1 MAALASKIKVDLDV
15 VTNSSRAKKAVTRS
29 YLQQVTIS
37 AQFVSVGSWH
47 SQWALRLISGMM
59 QLDISRSDALAA
71 SQKPM
76 GHIRLRRLRRCGST
90 CRFEASRIAMTVVKR
105 TDRDSKGF
113 TVLPKSWVVERT
125 LRWINRACRLAKDFE
140 ATIGSSLAWFMLA
153 LAALLLTRFARY
165 PTNPA

>member
-1 MAALASKIKVDLDV
+1 
-15 VTNSSRAKKAVTRS
+15 
-29 YLQQVTIS
+29 
-37 AQFVSVGSWH
+37 
-47 SQWALRLISGMM
+47 
-59 QLDISRSDALAA
+59 
-71 SQKPM
+71 
-76 GHIRLRRLRRCGST
+76 
-90 CRFEASRIAMTVVKR
+90 MTVVKR